1 MESRRS
7 AVFRFGKPQ
16 SIKSAIVT
24 ITLFSIVVLGLWE
37 FGGINTYSFSKPS
50 RIAAV
55 LITDHARLIEAAAMT
70 SRYVLTGL
78 LVGGLLGFVAG
89 LALGTI
95 SAVRTVAAFGV
106 ALPLSFPRTAAFLVI
121 VGYFGVMNDMSVYAI
136 AVYMTVALVGFM
148 TFRAT
153 RSEIEAPTHP
163 EVFDGAVMLYRTRWS
178 VVRVYILP
186 MVLPKSFTAIMY
198 VASTIWPFMIFAEPT
213 GAPSV
218 PGIGNYV
225 YDMFQ
230 SGRWDHLFASAL
242 VVALAGITTTAVVYF
257 IQVAV
262 LRRY

>member
-1 MESRRS
+1 MELRRS

-24 ITLFSIVVLGLWE
+24 ITLFSIVLLGLWE
-37 FGGINTYSFSKPS
+37 FGDVNTYSFSQPS
-50 RIAAV
+50 RIVAV

-78 LVGGLLGFVAG
+78 LVGGFLGFVAG

-121 VGYFGVMNDMSVYAI
+121 VGYFGVMSDKSVYAI
-136 AVYMTVALVGFM
+136 AVYMTAALVGFM

-163 EVFDGAVMLYRTRWS
+163 EVFDAAVMLHRTRWS
-178 VVRVYILP
+178 VTKVYVLP
-186 MVLPKSFTAIMY
+186 MVLPKSFTAVMY

-242 VVALAGITTTAVVYF
+242 VVAFMGVMTTALLYI

-262 LRRY
+262 MRRY

>member
-1 MESRRS
+1 MESRRA

-37 FGGINTYSFSKPS
+37 FGDVNTYSFSKPS
-50 RIAAV
+50 RIVAV
-55 LITDHARLIEAAAMT
+55 LITDHARLIKAAAMT

-106 ALPLSFPRTAAFLVI
+106 ALPLSFPRTAAFLVV
-121 VGYFGVMNDMSVYAI
+121 VGYFGVMSDRSVYAI
-136 AVYMTVALVGFM
+136 AIYMTAALVGFM

-153 RSEIEAPTHP
+153 RSEIENPTHP
-163 EVFDGAVMLYRTRWS
+163 EVFDGAVMLHRTRWS
-178 VVRVYILP
+178 VTRVYVLP
-186 MVLPKSFTAIMY
+186 LVLPKSFTAIMY

-218 PGIGNYV
+218 SGIGNYV

-242 VVALAGITTTAVVYF
+242 VVALAGLATTAVAYL